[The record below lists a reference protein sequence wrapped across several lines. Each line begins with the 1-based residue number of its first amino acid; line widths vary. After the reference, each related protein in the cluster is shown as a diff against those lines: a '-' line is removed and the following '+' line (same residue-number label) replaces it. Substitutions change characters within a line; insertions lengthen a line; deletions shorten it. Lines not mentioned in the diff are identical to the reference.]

1 MTMQEP
7 IGAAIIGCGA
17 IFPLHA
23 GAVQQLDGVKLKVVV
38 DSDAA
43 KAEQAAAAYSCEAAS
58 DYLTL
63 LDRDDIQVVHLC
75 TPHHLHAEMATQ
87 LLRAGKHV
95 LTEKPL
101 AHDLKA
107 AENLVAEARRSE
119 AQLGVVFQNR
129 YNDSSRKIREFLES
143 KTLGR
148 LICLKGI
155 VTWHRDEA
163 YYTDSPWRGRWSTEG
178 GGVLINQA
186 IHTLDLLQWFGG
198 EVLSVQ
204 GSVTADA
211 LGDVIEVEDTAHA
224 SLRFADGVHGLFYA
238 TNAYLTNTPV
248 ELELVFE
255 GGTLRQ
261 RDDCL
266 YLTRDGRESLVCEP
280 PANLSDAGQI
290 IGKSYW
296 GSSHQLLIAD
306 FYDRVRT
313 GTRFAIDGEEGLKT
327 LRLIDEL
334 YQSSRTRKS
343 R

>member
-1 MTMQEP
+1 MQEP
-7 IGAAIIGCGA
+7 IGAAIVGCGA

-38 DSDAA
+38 DSDAS
-43 KAEQAAAAYSCEAAS
+43 KAEQAAAEYACEAAS
-58 DYLTL
+58 DYQTL
-63 LDRDDIQVVHLC
+63 LERDDIQVVHLC
-75 TPHHLHAEMATQ
+75 TPHHLHAEMATR

-101 AHDLKA
+101 AHHLKA
-107 AENLVAEARRSE
+107 AEDLLAEARRNE

-129 YNDSSRKIREFLES
+129 YNASSQKIREFLDS
-143 KTLGR
+143 KTLGQ
-148 LICLKGI
+148 LLCLKGI

-163 YYTDSPWRGRWSTEG
+163 YYTDSPWRGSWATEG

-198 EVLSVQ
+198 EVVSVQ

-224 SLRFADGVHGLFYA
+224 SFRFADGVRGLFYA
-238 TNAYLTNTPV
+238 TNAYLANSPV

-255 GGTLRQ
+255 GGTLHQ

-266 YLTRDGRESLVCEP
+266 YLIQDGLESLISEP
-280 PANLSDAGQI
+280 PVSLDDAGRI

-296 GSSHQLLIAD
+296 GSSHRLLIAD
-306 FYDRVRT
+306 FYDHIRT
-313 GTRFAIDGEEGLKT
+313 GTRFAINGEEGLKT
-327 LRLIDEL
+327 LRLIAEL
-334 YQSSRTRKS
+334 YRSSRTRDS

>member
-17 IFPLHA
+17 IFPMHA
-23 GAVQQLDGVKLKVVV
+23 EAVQQLKGVKLKVAV
-38 DSDAA
+38 DSDSA
-43 KAEQAAAAYSCEAAS
+43 KAEKAAAQYSCEAAH

-75 TPHHLHAEMATQ
+75 TPHHLHAEMAMQ
-87 LLRAGKHV
+87 LLRTGKHV

-101 AHDLKA
+101 AHNLQA
-107 AENLVAEARRSE
+107 AENLVAEARGRK

-129 YNDSSRKIREFLES
+129 YHASSQKIREFLDAN
-143 KTLGR
+143 TLGR
-148 LICLKGI
+148 LLCLKGI
-155 VTWHRDEA
+155 VTWHRDES

-198 EVLSVQ
+198 EVLSAQ

-224 SLRFADGVHGLFYA
+224 RLQFANGVRGLFYA
-238 TNAYLTNTPV
+238 TNAYLTNSPV

-255 GGTLRQ
+255 GGMLRQ

-266 YLTRDGRESLVCEP
+266 YLTRDGRERLVCEP
-280 PANLSDAGQI
+280 PTNRNDAGQI

-296 GSSHQLLIAD
+296 GSSHRLLIAD
-306 FYDRVRT
+306 FYDCVRT

-327 LRLIDEL
+327 LRLITEL
-334 YQSSRTRKS
+334 YQSSRMRES